1 MPRGIAKDHDEKRF
15 ALRKGAASYFARH
28 GYDRASMTGA
38 AQHCGISKALIYH
51 YYDSKEALL
60 FDIIEAHLSDLLDA
74 VEQEHP
80 TALPDLVQAILSAYE
95 NADAEHKLQLD
106 ALTTLPPEL
115 QEPLIDLQRRLVS
128 IMSAAIASQ
137 RPDLTGD
144 RLRAV
149 TMSVFGI
156 LNWFY
161 MWHRPGKGLSRAE
174 YGKLAA
180 EFVNGGVM
188 GLGGESND

>member
-1 MPRGIAKDHDEKRF
+1 MPRGIAKDHDEKRI
-15 ALRKGAASYFARH
+15 ALRKGAAAYFARH

-38 AQHCGISKALIYH
+38 AQHCGVSKALIYH

-60 FDIIEAHLSDLLDA
+60 FDILEAHLSDLLAA
-74 VEQEHP
+74 VERDHP
-80 TALPDLVQAILSAYE
+80 AALPDLIQAILSTYE

-106 ALTTLPPEL
+106 ALATLPPEL
-115 QEPLIDLQRRLVS
+115 QEPLVDLQRRMVS
-128 IMSAAIASQ
+128 IMSTAVAQ
-137 RPDLTGD
+137 KRPDLTGD

-161 MWHRPGKGLSRAE
+161 MWHRPGKGLSRTE
-174 YGKLAA
+174 YGELAA

-188 GLGGESND
+188 GIGGEIR

>member
-1 MPRGIAKDHDEKRF
+1 MPRGNAKDHDKKRI
-15 ALRKGAASYFARH
+15 ALRKGAAIYFARH

-38 AQHCGISKALIYH
+38 AQHCGVSKALIYH
-51 YYDSKEALL
+51 YYDSKEVLL
-60 FDIIEAHLSDLLDA
+60 FDILEAHLSDLLGA
-74 VEQEHP
+74 VERDQP
-80 TALPDLVQAILSAYE
+80 AALPDLILAILTAYE
-95 NADAEHKLQLD
+95 DADAEHKLQSD
-106 ALTTLPPEL
+106 ALATLPPEL

-128 IMSAAIASQ
+128 IMSGAIAKQ
-137 RPDLTGD
+137 RPDLSGD

-180 EFVNGGVM
+180 EFVTGGVM
-188 GLGGESND
+188 GVGQGGV